1 MGTFVDTDD
10 LRTVLDVPVTI
21 VTDADLEAVIA
32 AVDAVVLD
40 AVSTGEDHS
49 THANAR
55 EAALGMAV
63 QVWQSRHAPG
73 GQMVGV
79 DLNPQ
84 VSPHLLGPALL
95 TRFSGLLQPC
105 LPYGGAVVG

>member
-1 MGTFVDTDD
+1 MGVFVEVDD
-10 LRTVLDVPVTI
+10 LRKVLDVPDALA
-21 VTDADLEAVIA
+21 TDEDLESVIA
-32 AVDAVVLD
+32 AIDAVLLD
-40 AVSTGEDHS
+40 ALNKDEDHS
-49 THANAR
+49 THSNAR
-55 EAALGMAV
+55 EAGLGMAV

-95 TRFSGLLQPC
+95 TRFSGVLQPC
-105 LPYGGAVVG
+105 MRWGGAVIA